1 MLYLPA
7 RETANNH
14 NGGTGHRSLND
25 ATLRWRVKWKPE
37 TPTLLQT
44 NAAEISAGTLISDS
58 YANIL
63 QVQARPIRRWRE
75 TTGTTMNMHPPNT
88 PNPFT
93 GGNVYITAG
102 PNAIVQ
108 AGTSYGN
115 YNYTNNIIQ
124 QQPALEPATG
134 PSAGSFGGP
143 APPYNAGPN
152 ATTTTSIIQ
161 AGTSYGDF
169 NYSNN
174 IIHQQPTTGQASGAY
189 GSSGPPNA
197 AGFQGYYYPTYGP
210 HPHSS
215 GGQGPCAFVPVRTW
229 AGTGHMPT
237 DHRKLAVSLAP
248 AADMQNPQ
256 VQAQHTLE
264 ISHTGRAALSQASD
278 KTTVIKLDHQN
289 SNLTQIVAHY
299 PSTHTVRDGIQ
310 TDQGKGHTDPGTMEA
325 TQTAKG
331 YLSGP
336 LMAPKS
342 SHTEKPSPMYGQ
354 GKLLPANGIKGR
366 WEEGMPVSM
375 KEAAHPN
382 GRVLDSKEQR
392 PLDATNLQVIKAPRN
407 GSCFF
412 HAVSFETNQSAKQLR
427 TLVANA
433 VPRYANTIAYDMT
446 VSDWIKAD
454 TGLTPNEYVK
464 YLKHGGW
471 GGQVDLFLLA
481 QILYR
486 PFCVYI
492 RSTSTHPDLLHTF
505 EPIHDPKQL
514 RARGNPV
521 RLLFGNSHY
530 DAIIQRRL
538 AIASSPMTM
547 RASPAQP
554 CTRVVESESP
564 VEKTDKIMVSPHVA
578 IKTDESTWTRNE
590 KGTINDMRTQR
601 NVSMQDPQHACA
613 PRTPTTI
620 ISPKSECN
628 VQASTTG
635 AVHARNLRGQPN
647 DHRLE
652 MAPISPPRSK
662 RAQHHHEKHRKDKH
676 PVGRHVV
683 GVKWP
688 RDMEKAD
695 ERQEEVLRI
704 FRKDPEQKQEQS
716 IVEHIGGMGSVNR
729 TRRTRTRRILSR
741 LLLDNILERKEEDRY
756 GWRVLV
762 VGRAF
767 PSKFS
772 PTMGTPGTHS
782 SGVRNGTNV
791 AIGGITGNSTAEAA
805 ISAAVVIK
813 PRAVTSTAGAVKFDA
828 SNSAAVT
835 ANGDAVN
842 SAAVA
847 AGYGAVDSAT
857 IADNGRT
864 VNAVVVG
871 CGAAESATIAVNGRA
886 VNSNADTLSS
896 VVANSTASHEAM
908 RGATGNSITE
918 AVVSTTAGIKPRA
931 VTSTAGA
938 VNIDSSTSTAI
949 TANGDAVNSTE
960 RPAIQVWVRLPPSN
974 LDLQRAASR
983 FPMDACGPMTG
994 TMILITTRL
1003 TDLVRDLKFAIQT
1016 HLGVSPGNILDWTLR
1031 GGGKTMDEQ
1040 NTLGH
1045 YKVQDGY
1052 TIEVGVRLR
1061 GGLPAKTNLGQ
1072 RKVSSQQQSNLNLF
1086 EHTSKQLTE
1095 AAAQKRASSAGDAG
1109 VAMGDF
1115 DLEKRSQWLMEE
1127 GERHTLAAQA
1137 RSRQEEDRL
1146 KTAKLLKEEIEVTLQ
1161 PLGLMEPKELQVF
1174 NRTVNVALELT
1185 RAQMGGISEHKSH
1198 LFIKW
1203 MMAKIKVRCETGKII
1218 SDKIIQEGLR
1228 QPGSRSV
1235 VRLIARSRME
1245 NYADRETSG
1254 RCPTDNEVKTFFN
1267 SMAEFVNISI
1277 LPSDDS
1283 DKLRQ
1288 GTDFGV
1294 TLTEARH
1301 NLTNQVAQDC
1311 TQVNAWRFDL
1321 SIEPPGS
1328 ERLCLIPTHQEHN
1341 LAKFRSWISC
1351 LRASTQHQGCADTA
1365 VENALLAGL
1374 LPSWR
1379 QELPQF
1385 VSNLIGFR
1393 LEHTRLVWSKAGKIR
1408 IKPPLASLGLNSF
1421 QAPQLFIHIGRDQS
1435 QESSLAD
1442 ITRDILNLKAT
1453 LQLNMVAEKDKTL
1466 DNIIT
1471 FSIAPRQSQPATG
1484 QEEAWGRLKDKMR
1497 QERQLLTGEWQQ
1509 IIHISSAMD
1518 QGREEHTPEVAEAL
1532 IRSICQDVTGSTRS
1546 HSSHS
1551 MGTMVL
1557 EALENK
1563 GIGYIQEI
1571 LYELEPDA
1579 YVAVKISGFPIFKK
1593 FFSDCQEV
1601 RKYSATQKTSAFLQL
1616 IRNHLHERGVPTEA
1630 VEVIYEVKKNDSDE
1644 ELLAAFTASS
1654 WRMCTSAPAQGEP
1667 ILSAV
1672 QNSVKRRLKPV
1683 DTIPFR
1689 ILGNLSKQAPVLI
1702 FTPIAEETPDGIDE
1716 EQTVLSLLQGGDLI
1730 FVPTQKEVHSFQ
1742 RSTTWSEIPTIQ
1754 EWPSLQMKSISGLRR
1769 PEAAPGILWG
1779 LLDKGVVRLVEMRN
1793 KTANMWIFA
1802 AYLDAILT
1810 LEPGVLKDICPSLP
1824 RDTNKHLVLDP
1835 IKEAMKKGLLL
1846 HSIRGVWLENNPFD
1860 TTTIGSHLADQTKEI
1875 FPPRDSAALPLAITT
1890 MISVAHTLG
1899 QGLSVPT
1906 IQVIQNLVEAELIEP
1921 ILKKGHTL
1929 LIRRGSDLRTAI
1941 LQTDKIRVGSHY
1953 NSITME
1959 VPEED
1964 VVTALE
1970 TTIQR
1975 IFPAGWGI
1983 VLLSVG
1989 ADAAFP
1995 FESNDF
2001 EPQLQSEDPLH
2012 ITNTGSHLLSQG
2024 FWTLSSQILKRWRQQ
2039 KGIIQLPLSR
2049 PRGILWLY
2057 LGFQEPP
2064 NGSTFRTLTQV
2075 LGPQHGNA
2083 QFLSVLSTREDLDS
2097 SSAVLNVLLDCR
2109 QQAILAEL
2117 HQAVHLRAFFIP
2129 GHTIQLVDGKRR
2141 AVPTQKPDSNQVRP
2155 SWLPRLSMTS
2165 NGTEI
2170 LQAALSA
2177 LKNDPSGIAVHPL
2190 EHYGVLLTKLDQFE
2204 SIDLPTVMSALPA
2217 ALQKEPVSLAELT
2230 GEMEY
2235 VLNFEEDR
2243 GEGSGGP
2250 SPPSS

>member
-1 MLYLPA
+1 MNA
-7 RETANNH
+7 VVV
-14 NGGTGHRSLND
+14 GCG
-25 ATLRWRVKWKPE
+25 
-37 TPTLLQT
+37 
-44 NAAEISAGTLISDS
+44 AAESATI
-58 YANIL
+58 
-63 QVQARPIRRWRE
+63 
-75 TTGTTMNMHPPNT
+75 
-88 PNPFT
+88 
-93 GGNVYITAG
+93 
-102 PNAIVQ
+102 
-108 AGTSYGN
+108 
-115 YNYTNNIIQ
+115 
-124 QQPALEPATG
+124 
-134 PSAGSFGGP
+134 
-143 APPYNAGPN
+143 
-152 ATTTTSIIQ
+152 
-161 AGTSYGDF
+161 
-169 NYSNN
+169 
-174 IIHQQPTTGQASGAY
+174 
-189 GSSGPPNA
+189 
-197 AGFQGYYYPTYGP
+197 
-210 HPHSS
+210 
-215 GGQGPCAFVPVRTW
+215 
-229 AGTGHMPT
+229 
-237 DHRKLAVSLAP
+237 AV
-248 AADMQNPQ
+248 N
-256 VQAQHTLE
+256 
-264 ISHTGRAALSQASD
+264 GRA
-278 KTTVIKLDHQN
+278 VN
-289 SNLTQIVAHY
+289 SNADT
-299 PSTHTVRDGIQ
+299 
-310 TDQGKGHTDPGTMEA
+310 
-325 TQTAKG
+325 
-331 YLSGP
+331 LS
-336 LMAPKS
+336 S
-342 SHTEKPSPMYGQ
+342 
-354 GKLLPANGIKGR
+354 
-366 WEEGMPVSM
+366 V
-375 KEAAHPN
+375 
-382 GRVLDSKEQR
+382 
-392 PLDATNLQVIKAPRN
+392 
-407 GSCFF
+407 
-412 HAVSFETNQSAKQLR
+412 
-427 TLVANA
+427 VAN
-433 VPRYANTIAYDMT
+433 
-446 VSDWIKAD
+446 
-454 TGLTPNEYVK
+454 
-464 YLKHGGW
+464 
-471 GGQVDLFLLA
+471 
-481 QILYR
+481 
-486 PFCVYI
+486 
-492 RSTSTHPDLLHTF
+492 ST
-505 EPIHDPKQL
+505 
-514 RARGNPV
+514 A
-521 RLLFGNSHY
+521 SH
-530 DAIIQRRL
+530 
-538 AIASSPMTM
+538 
-547 RASPAQP
+547 
-554 CTRVVESESP
+554 E
-564 VEKTDKIMVSPHVA
+564 
-578 IKTDESTWTRNE
+578 
-590 KGTINDMRTQR
+590 
-601 NVSMQDPQHACA
+601 
-613 PRTPTTI
+613 
-620 ISPKSECN
+620 
-628 VQASTTG
+628 
-635 AVHARNLRGQPN
+635 
-647 DHRLE
+647 
-652 MAPISPPRSK
+652 
-662 RAQHHHEKHRKDKH
+662 
-676 PVGRHVV
+676 
-683 GVKWP
+683 
-688 RDMEKAD
+688 
-695 ERQEEVLRI
+695 
-704 FRKDPEQKQEQS
+704 
-716 IVEHIGGMGSVNR
+716 
-729 TRRTRTRRILSR
+729 
-741 LLLDNILERKEEDRY
+741 
-756 GWRVLV
+756 
-762 VGRAF
+762 
-767 PSKFS
+767 
-772 PTMGTPGTHS
+772 
-782 SGVRNGTNV
+782 

-871 CGAAESATIAVNGRA
+871 CGAAESAAIAVNGRA
-886 VNSNADTLSS
+886 VNPKADTLSS

-1601 RKYSATQKTSAFLQL
+1601 RKYSATQKTSTFLQL

-1899 QGLSVPT
+1899 QGLSVLT